1 MSPLTNNHSTTP
13 PLTNNHSTTPPL
25 TNNHSTPPPLHPSTS
40 PLLETINLNAGYK
53 KARDV
58 IRDINLIVE
67 EGEFVGLFGT
77 NGAGKSTIL
86 KALMGLLYRQQGQ
99 ILYNSGNGANPID
112 IIKYSAD
119 MRSRMGIKYLT
130 QDARIFPNF
139 TVKENLMFAV
149 NYDKSVYSERIKQ
162 VFALFPEME
171 DKEFLDQKGDLLSGG
186 QRGKTAIAMV
196 LITHPRLLLLDE
208 PSSGL
213 SPNLVSALLKGIRDF
228 QESQDGEM
236 GVILIE
242 QQKLFEARSICD
254 SIYLLKNGS
263 VVDAEGNVSR
273 EKLKA
278 GTVSEEDLERFM
290 LVEG

>member
-1 MSPLTNNHSTTP
+1 MPTTTTPPLHHSPLTTPPLHHSTTP
-13 PLTNNHSTTPPL
+13 PLHHSPILTTISL
-25 TNNHSTPPPLHPSTS
+25 T
-40 PLLETINLNAGYK
+40 AGYK
-53 KARDV
+53 KARSV
-58 IRDINLIVE
+58 IRDINLVID

-86 KALMGLLYRQQGQ
+86 KALMGLLYRQQGE
-99 ILYNSGNGANPID
+99 ILYNPGNGAAPID
-112 IIKYSAD
+112 IIKHSAD
-119 MRSRMGIKYLT
+119 MRSRLGIKYLT

-149 NYDKSVYSERIKQ
+149 GYDKSVYKERIKQ

-171 DKEFLDQKGDLLSGG
+171 DREFLDQKGDLLSGG

-228 QESQDGEM
+228 QECQDGKM

-242 QQKLFEARSICD
+242 QQKLFEAKNICD

-263 VVDAEGNVSR
+263 VVDIEGNISR

-278 GTVSEEDLERFM
+278 ETVSEEDLERFM

>member
-1 MSPLTNNHSTTP
+1 MPTTTTPPLHHSPLTTPPLHHSTTP
-13 PLTNNHSTTPPL
+13 PLHHSPILTTISL
-25 TNNHSTPPPLHPSTS
+25 T
-40 PLLETINLNAGYK
+40 AGYK
-53 KARDV
+53 KARSV
-58 IRDINLIVE
+58 IRDINLVID

-86 KALMGLLYRQQGQ
+86 KALMGLLYRQQGE
-99 ILYNSGNGANPID
+99 ILYNPGNGAAPID
-112 IIKYSAD
+112 IIKHSAD
-119 MRSRMGIKYLT
+119 MRSRLGIKYLT

-149 NYDKSVYSERIKQ
+149 GYDKSVYKERIKQ
-162 VFALFPEME
+162 VFALFPDME
-171 DKEFLDQKGDLLSGG
+171 DREFLDQKGDLLSGG

>member
-1 MSPLTNNHSTTP
+1 MPTTTTPPLHHSPLTTPPLHHSTTP
-13 PLTNNHSTTPPL
+13 PLHHSTTPPL
-25 TNNHSTPPPLHPSTS
+25 HHSPILT
-40 PLLETINLNAGYK
+40 TISLTAGYK
-53 KARDV
+53 KARSV
-58 IRDINLIVE
+58 IRDINLVID

-86 KALMGLLYRQQGQ
+86 KALMGLLYRQQGE
-99 ILYNSGNGANPID
+99 ILYNPGNGAAPID
-112 IIKYSAD
+112 IIKHSAD
-119 MRSRMGIKYLT
+119 MRSRLGIKYLT

-149 NYDKSVYSERIKQ
+149 GYDKSVYKERIKQ
-162 VFALFPEME
+162 VFALFPDME
-171 DKEFLDQKGDLLSGG
+171 DREFLDQKGDLLSGG

-228 QESQDGEM
+228 QECQDGKM

-242 QQKLFEARSICD
+242 QQKLFEAKNICD

-263 VVDAEGNVSR
+263 VVDIEGNISR

-278 GTVSEEDLERFM
+278 ETVSEEDLERFM

>member
-1 MSPLTNNHSTTP
+1 MPTTTTPPLHHSPLTTPPLHHSTTP
-13 PLTNNHSTTPPL
+13 PLHHSPILTTISL
-25 TNNHSTPPPLHPSTS
+25 T
-40 PLLETINLNAGYK
+40 AGYK
-53 KARDV
+53 KARSV
-58 IRDINLIVE
+58 IRDINLVID

-86 KALMGLLYRQQGQ
+86 KALMGLLYRQQGE
-99 ILYNSGNGANPID
+99 ILYNPGNGAAPID
-112 IIKYSAD
+112 IIKHSAD
-119 MRSRMGIKYLT
+119 MRSRLGIKYLT

-149 NYDKSVYSERIKQ
+149 GYDKSVYKERIKQ
-162 VFALFPEME
+162 VFALFPDME
-171 DKEFLDQKGDLLSGG
+171 DREFLDQKGDLLSGG

-228 QESQDGEM
+228 QECQDGKM

-242 QQKLFEARSICD
+242 QQKLFEAKNICD

-263 VVDAEGNVSR
+263 VVDIEGNISR

-278 GTVSEEDLERFM
+278 ETVSEEDLERFM

>member
-1 MSPLTNNHSTTP
+1 
-13 PLTNNHSTTPPL
+13 
-25 TNNHSTPPPLHPSTS
+25 
-40 PLLETINLNAGYK
+40 
-53 KARDV
+53 
-58 IRDINLIVE
+58 
-67 EGEFVGLFGT
+67 
-77 NGAGKSTIL
+77 
-86 KALMGLLYRQQGQ
+86 LYQQQGQ
-99 ILYNSGNGANPID
+99 ILYNPGNGASID
-112 IIKYSAD
+112 IIKHSAD
-119 MRSRMGIKYLT
+119 TRSWAGIKYLT

-171 DKEFLDQKGDLLSGG
+171 DKEFLDQKGDILSGG

-196 LITHPRLLLLDE
+196 LITQPRLLLLDE

-228 QESQDGEM
+228 QQSQDGKM

-242 QQKLFEARSICD
+242 QQKLFEAKNICD

-263 VVDAEGNVSR
+263 VVDLEGNLSH

-278 GTVSEEDLERFM
+278 ESVSEEDLERFM
-290 LVEG
+290 LVEE

>member
-1 MSPLTNNHSTTP
+1 MK
-13 PLTNNHSTTPPL
+13 
-25 TNNHSTPPPLHPSTS
+25 
-40 PLLETINLNAGYK
+40 LLETINLKAGYK

-86 KALMGLLYRQQGQ
+86 KALMGLLYQQQGQ
-99 ILYNSGNGANPID
+99 ILYNPGNGAAPID
-112 IIKYSAD
+112 IIKHSAD

-149 NYDKSVYSERIKQ
+149 DYDKTVYSERIKQ
-162 VFALFPEME
+162 VFALFPDME
-171 DKEFLDQKGDLLSGG
+171 DKEFLDRKGDLLSGG

-213 SPNLVSALLKGIRDF
+213 SPNLVSTLLKGIRDF
-228 QESQDGEM
+228 QESPDGKM

-290 LVEG
+290 LVEAS